1 MIKKHDN
8 MGIKGRISTLNF
20 DFAMD
25 GLVVVLMG
33 VAFVT
38 NM

>member
-1 MIKKHDN
+1 
-8 MGIKGRISTLNF
+8 MGIKGRISSTLNF

-25 GLVVVLMG
+25 GLVVLMG